1 MKAAPI
7 NLASEPFRRD
17 RSLIA
22 SSSIVAVLLTALL
35 GILIYLAIGERDRA
49 AEARAEIDRMQ
60 RQMDGIVREEGRLQA
75 VLRRPENAEVLDRS
89 ILLNQL
95 LHRKGVSWT
104 KIFAD
109 LEQVTP
115 HNVRLMS
122 VRPQI
127 TVDNQLTLDM
137 WVASQATEPVV
148 TFVMQLEQSPLFGAT
163 TVSTSLP
170 PSQNEPLYRYRV
182 SVKYAQKL

>member
-1 MKAAPI
+1 MRTPV

-17 RSLIA
+17 RPMIVA
-22 SSSIVAVLLTALL
+22 SSVVGVLLTGLL
-35 GILIYLAIGERDRA
+35 GMLIYLAIGERDRA
-49 AEARAEIDRMQ
+49 AEARTAIGHMQ
-60 RQMDGIVREEGRLQA
+60 RQMDGIAREENRLQS

-89 ILLNQL
+89 VFLNSLLQ
-95 LHRKGVSWT
+95 RKGLSWT

-127 TVDNQLTLDM
+127 LADNALTLDM

-148 TFVMQLEQSPLFGAT
+148 NFVIQLEQSPLFGAT

>member
-1 MKAAPI
+1 MRIPV
-7 NLASEPFRRD
+7 NLASDPFRRD
-17 RSLIA
+17 RPM
-22 SSSIVAVLLTALL
+22 IVASTLMGVLLTVML
-35 GILIYLAIGERDRA
+35 GVLVYLAIAERDRA
-49 AEARAEIDRMQ
+49 AEARATIDRMQ
-60 RQMDGIVREEGRLQA
+60 RQMDGINREENRMQT

-89 ILLNQL
+89 LFLNGLLL
-95 LHRKGVSWT
+95 RKGVSWT

-115 HNVRLMS
+115 HTVRLMS

-127 TVDNQLTLDM
+127 STDNQLTLDM
-137 WVASQATEPVV
+137 WVAAQATEPVV
-148 TFVMQLEQSPLFGAT
+148 SFVMQLEQSPLFGAT

>member
-1 MKAAPI
+1 MRIPV
-7 NLASEPFRRD
+7 NLASDPFRRD
-17 RSLIA
+17 RPM
-22 SSSIVAVLLTALL
+22 IVASTVMGVLLTVML
-35 GILIYLAIGERDRA
+35 GVLVYLAIAERDRA
-49 AEARAEIDRMQ
+49 AEARATIDRMQ
-60 RQMDGIVREEGRLQA
+60 RQMDGINREENRIQT

-89 ILLNQL
+89 LFLNGLLL
-95 LHRKGVSWT
+95 RKGVSWT

-115 HNVRLMS
+115 HTVRLMS

-127 TVDNQLTLDM
+127 STDNQLTLDM